1 MTQDIIL
8 SIRNICKRFGGTQ
21 ALKDV
26 SFDILKGE
34 VHAVMGENGAGK
46 STLVKIISAVVAKDT
61 GSIILNGEEL
71 TAKTPQESR
80 AAGINIVYQELSLS
94 PFLTVGENISASSSP
109 MANFKL
115 MNPTYLDEEA
125 EHLLNIN
132 NIDPKTEIRELGVGS
147 QQIVEI
153 AGALSRKCRLLILD
167 EPTSSLTTKETD
179 DLFRIIEIL
188 KKRDVTVIYISHK
201 INEVFRIADR
211 ISVLK
216 DGEYM
221 GTVERADTKQDTII
235 NLMVGRDIKDMYPTK
250 TGAEAKCALE
260 VRNLSGDG
268 FQDVSFTLYRGEI
281 LGFAGLAGAGRTEL
295 FTAIFGAGRITA
307 GKVIVDGKEEKI
319 RNPREAVRFG
329 IGYLPE
335 DRKETGLF
343 LEMNIIENT
352 VAASID
358 ANSGRLFL
366 NRSRAK
372 KNTLDMVER
381 MRIKLGTIQDR
392 IYNLSGGNQQKV
404 LLSRWLLVNPK
415 VLIVDEPT
423 RGIDVGAKQEV
434 YHILRELANNDI
446 AVVMISS
453 EVPEILGMSDRI
465 ITMYHGKVSAV
476 LEGDERNENFLAQSI
491 VGVHHKAPG
500 HIEESAQ

>member
-1 MTQDIIL
+1 MTQEIIL
-8 SIRNICKRFGGTQ
+8 SIRNINKRFGGTQ

-46 STLVKIISAVVAKDT
+46 STLVKIISSVVEKDT
-61 GSIILNGEEL
+61 GSIIFNGEEL
-71 TAKTPQESR
+71 IAKDPQESR
-80 AAGINIVYQELSLS
+80 ATGINIVYQELSLS

-115 MNPTYLDEEA
+115 MNPTHLDEEA

-343 LEMNIIENT
+343 LEMNIIENM